1 EEWADFARE
10 VVGKKEKAAMQSHL
24 ENGCKECSKTLT
36 VWRRVRDTARRERI
50 YEPPESAVRSIKRTF
65 AIRGPQKAGPAS
77 RTVASLLFD
86 SLLNPLPAGVRST
99 GSAARQMLFGL
110 AEYRIDV
117 RMEPL
122 MDSDKVAVVGQVL
135 SSSDPGNRIGEVP
148 VRLMRGAK
156 VVAECTT
163 SAFGEFQLECNLE
176 GAFQLRVKL
185 PSEELYLPL
194 VEPAVA
200 AGLESMEY
208 KDIKRLKKISGLRK
222 KRTRK
227 KV

>member
-1 EEWADFARE
+1 
-10 VVGKKEKAAMQSHL
+10 MQSHL
-24 ENGCKECSKTLT
+24 ENGCKECSKTLS

-86 SLLNPLPAGVRST
+86 SLLNPLPVGVRST
-99 GSAARQMLFGL
+99 ASPARQMLFGL
-110 AEYRIDV
+110 GEYRIDV

-156 VVAECTT
+156 VVAECK
-163 SAFGEFQLECNLE
+163 SNAFGEFQLECNLG